1 MEETNAKRMRIYE
14 LFQLSSYTPLLLCVM
29 KRKPNL
35 FDSFFFKIIF
45 VTSLKKINKKRRK
58 EEF

>member
-1 MEETNAKRMRIYE
+1 MRIYE

-45 VTSLKKINKKRRK
+45 VTSLKKINKKRRILMGYK
-58 EEF
+58 N